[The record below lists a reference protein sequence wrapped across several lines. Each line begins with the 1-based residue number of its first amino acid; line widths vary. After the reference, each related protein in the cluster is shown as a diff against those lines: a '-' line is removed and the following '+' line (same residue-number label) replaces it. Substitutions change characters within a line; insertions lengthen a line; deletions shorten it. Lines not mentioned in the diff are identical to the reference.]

1 MLKQFSFPK
10 TKRLV
15 NGRQFDAVLGRRLFA
30 SAGALLLYVAEN
42 KCGYPRLGISV
53 GKGCGGAVIRNRL
66 KRVLREAFRQSQ
78 GQIPPCFDYVL
89 MVLSRRLKNSSS
101 LQAKETAK
109 NGGVKTP
116 PYRTSLEAKEAAKKG
131 IKQLKPADIQK
142 WFLIL
147 VNKITDELKN
157 Q

>member
-15 NGRQFDAVLGRRLFA
+15 NGRQFETVLGRRLSA
-30 SAGALLLYVAEN
+30 STGVLLLYMAEN

-78 GQIPPCFDYVL
+78 GQIPPSFDYVL
-89 MVLSRRLKNSSS
+89 MVLSRRLN
-101 LQAKETAK
+101 LQAKEATQK
-109 NGGVKTP
+109 
-116 PYRTSLEAKEAAKKG
+116 S

-147 VNKITDELKN
+147 VNKITEEIKK

>member
-1 MLKQFSFPK
+1 MNYGAMLKQFSFPK

-15 NGRQFDAVLGRRLFA
+15 SGRQFDAVLGRRLFA
-30 SAGALLLYVAEN
+30 STGVLLLYMAEN

-78 GQIPPCFDYVL
+78 GQITPCFDYVL
-89 MVLSRRLKNSSS
+89 IVLSRRLKNSSS
-101 LQAKETAK
+101 LQAKE
-109 NGGVKTP
+109 
-116 PYRTSLEAKEAAKKG
+116 AAKKS
-131 IKQLKPADIQK
+131 IKQLKLADVQK

-147 VNKITDELKN
+147 VNKITEKLKN

>member
-1 MLKQFSFPK
+1 MVMNYGVTLKQFSFPK

-15 NGRQFDAVLGRRLFA
+15 NGRQFEAVLGRRLFA
-30 SAGALLLYVAEN
+30 STSVLLLYMAEN

-78 GQIPPCFDYVL
+78 GQIPPSFDYVL
-89 MVLSRRLKNSSS
+89 MVLSRRLN
-101 LQAKETAK
+101 LQAKEAT
-109 NGGVKTP
+109 
-116 PYRTSLEAKEAAKKG
+116 KKSV
-131 IKQLKPADIQK
+131 KQLKPADVQK

-147 VNKITDELKN
+147 VNKITEELKN

>member
-15 NGRQFDAVLGRRLFA
+15 SGRQFEAVLARRLFA
-30 SAGALLLYVAEN
+30 STGILLLYMAEN

-78 GQIPPCFDYVL
+78 GQIPPSFDYVL
-89 MVLSRRLKNSSS
+89 MVLSRRLN
-101 LQAKETAK
+101 LQAKEAT
-109 NGGVKTP
+109 
-116 PYRTSLEAKEAAKKG
+116 KKG
-131 IKQLKPADIQK
+131 VKQLKPADVQK

-147 VNKITDELKN
+147 VNKITEELKK

>member
-15 NGRQFDAVLGRRLFA
+15 NGRQFEAVLGRRLFA
-30 SAGALLLYVAEN
+30 STSVLLLYMAEN

-89 MVLSRRLKNSSS
+89 MVLSRRLN
-101 LQAKETAK
+101 LQAKEAT
-109 NGGVKTP
+109 
-116 PYRTSLEAKEAAKKG
+116 KKSV
-131 IKQLKPADIQK
+131 KQLKPADVQK

-147 VNKITDELKN
+147 VNKITEELKN

>member
-15 NGRQFDAVLGRRLFA
+15 NGRQFEAVLGRRLSA
-30 SAGALLLYVAEN
+30 STGVLLLYMAEN

-78 GQIPPCFDYVL
+78 GQIPPSFDYVL
-89 MVLSRRLKNSSS
+89 MVLSRRLN
-101 LQAKETAK
+101 LQAKEAT
-109 NGGVKTP
+109 
-116 PYRTSLEAKEAAKKG
+116 KKS
-131 IKQLKPADIQK
+131 IKQLKPVDIQK

-147 VNKITDELKN
+147 VNKITEELKN
-157 Q
+157 

>member
-1 MLKQFSFPK
+1 MNYGAMLKQFSFPK

-30 SAGALLLYVAEN
+30 SAGVLLLYMAEN
-42 KCGYPRLGISV
+42 ECGYPRLGISV

-101 LQAKETAK
+101 LQAKE
-109 NGGVKTP
+109 
-116 PYRTSLEAKEAAKKG
+116 AAKKS
-131 IKQLKPADIQK
+131 IKQLKPADVQK

-147 VNKITDELKN
+147 VNKITEELKN

>member
-1 MLKQFSFPK
+1 MNYGAMLKQFSFPK

-30 SAGALLLYVAEN
+30 STGVLLLYMAEN

-78 GQIPPCFDYVL
+78 GQIPPSFDYVL

-101 LQAKETAK
+101 LQAKEAT
-109 NGGVKTP
+109 
-116 PYRTSLEAKEAAKKG
+116 KKS
-131 IKQLKPADIQK
+131 IKQLKPADVQK

-147 VNKITDELKN
+147 VNKITEELKN
-157 Q
+157 

>member
-1 MLKQFSFPK
+1 MNYGAMLKQFSFPK

-30 SAGALLLYVAEN
+30 STGVLLLYMAEN

-89 MVLSRRLKNSSS
+89 MVLSRRLN
-101 LQAKETAK
+101 LQ
-109 NGGVKTP
+109 
-116 PYRTSLEAKEAAKKG
+116 AKEAAKKSV
-131 IKQLKPADIQK
+131 KQLKPADVQK

-147 VNKITDELKN
+147 VNKITEELKN
-157 Q
+157 

>member
-15 NGRQFDAVLGRRLFA
+15 NGRQFEAVLGRRLFA
-30 SAGALLLYVAEN
+30 STSVLLLYMAEN

-78 GQIPPCFDYVL
+78 GQIPPSFDYVL
-89 MVLSRRLKNSSS
+89 MVLSRRLN
-101 LQAKETAK
+101 LQAKEAT
-109 NGGVKTP
+109 
-116 PYRTSLEAKEAAKKG
+116 KKSV
-131 IKQLKPADIQK
+131 KQLKPADVQK

-147 VNKITDELKN
+147 VNKITEELKN

>member
-15 NGRQFDAVLGRRLFA
+15 SGRQFDAVLGRRLSA
-30 SAGALLLYVAEN
+30 STGVLLLYMAEN

-89 MVLSRRLKNSSS
+89 MVLSRRLN
-101 LQAKETAK
+101 LQAKEA
-109 NGGVKTP
+109 TP
-116 PYRTSLEAKEAAKKG
+116 KG
-131 IKQLKPADIQK
+131 IKQLKLENVQK

-147 VNKITDELKN
+147 VNKITEGLKN

>member
-15 NGRQFDAVLGRRLFA
+15 SGRQFEAVLGRRLFA
-30 SAGALLLYVAEN
+30 STSVLLLYMAEN

-78 GQIPPCFDYVL
+78 GQIPPSFDYVL
-89 MVLSRRLKNSSS
+89 MVLSRRLN
-101 LQAKETAK
+101 LQAKEAT
-109 NGGVKTP
+109 
-116 PYRTSLEAKEAAKKG
+116 KKSV
-131 IKQLKPADIQK
+131 KQLKPADVQK

-147 VNKITDELKN
+147 VNKITEELKN